1 MDLSV
6 AKKLK
11 DSKQNIDIENHFK
24 LLAGP
29 GAGKTTFLI
38 NHIKN
43 ILVNSIRLSKTKKV
57 ACITYT
63 NVGVE
68 TIISR
73 LDNTI
78 DNVEVGTIHHFLYKN
93 VVKPYLWI
101 LEDEFEF
108 SYKDID
114 GHDEVIPTH
123 SLLNEWM
130 DNTKQKYFLGHD
142 KELIRAFTHLNWE
155 MKEENVEL
163 KFSKFYYGK
172 IGDLNIK
179 SDSLLEYKKICWKYG
194 LISHDDVLYLSYRIM
209 SKKPNIVEVLR
220 AKFPYLLV
228 DEFQD
233 TNPIQTSIVLK
244 IAERETIVGV
254 IGDEWQSIF
263 EFQGANINDF
273 ENFNLKGLQVYKLE
287 NNHRSTQQI
296 IDVLNEVRNDECFKQ
311 TSSENKSGDKPHIL
325 IGDFFDAYSKASE
338 ICKDEELYT
347 LTFVNKISNILK
359 YKFKE
364 NDEELPEELILKLRT
379 FDGERGKLILNIIYS
394 VEYCK
399 QNKLKEAIKYMK
411 KAYRK
416 VANFDDRNALQ
427 VLHKLIS
434 DYDKFININIKDFYM
449 NNIYDLYKNESKIQG
464 GSKAQYYSE
473 LSYKRVSVAIKLD
486 NDDNSLYK
494 TIHKSKGDEFDN
506 VLLVMSEKHDSE
518 RGVNLDFLLNS
529 DKNNEKDRLYY
540 VALSRAKKRL
550 FINVPKLDAELKK
563 QLSRFQVDY
572 ANVLD

>member
-6 AKKLK
+6 AKKLE
-11 DSKQNIDIENHFK
+11 DSRQNIDIENHFK
-24 LLAGP
+24 LVAGP

-43 ILVNSIRLSKTKKV
+43 ILANSMRLSKTKKV

-73 LDNTI
+73 LDNSI
-78 DNVEVGTIHHFLYKN
+78 DNVEVGTIHHFLYN
-93 VVKPYLWI
+93 NIIKPYLWV

-123 SLLNEWM
+123 SLLDEWM
-130 DNTKQKYFLGHD
+130 ANTNQKYFLGHD
-142 KELIRAFTHLNWE
+142 KELIRALTHLSWE
-155 MKEENVEL
+155 MKEENFEL
-163 KFSKFYYGK
+163 NFSEFYYGK
-172 IGDLNIK
+172 IGNYNIK
-179 SDSLLEYKKICWKYG
+179 SDSLLEYKKTCWKYG
-194 LISHDDVLYLSYRIM
+194 AISHDDVLYLSYRIIN
-209 SKKPNIVEVLR
+209 KEPKILEVIR

-233 TNPIQTSIVLK
+233 TNPIQTYIMLK
-244 IAERETIVGV
+244 IAEKETIVGV

-263 EFQGANINDF
+263 EFQGANIKDF
-273 ENFNLKGLQVYKLE
+273 ENFNLEGLQVYKLE

-296 IDVLNEVRNDECFKQ
+296 IDVLNDIRNDEYFKQ
-311 TSSENKSGDKPHIL
+311 VSIENRSGDKPYIL
-325 IGDFFDAYSKASE
+325 VGNFFDAYSEASK
-338 ICKDEELYT
+338 ICKDEKLYT
-347 LTFVNKISNILK
+347 LTFVNKISNVLK
-359 YKFKE
+359 YKFEE
-364 NDEELPEELILKLRT
+364 NNEELPEDLILKLRT

-394 VEYCK
+394 IEYCK

-416 VANFDDRNALQ
+416 VVNFDDRNALQ

-434 DYDKFININIKDFYM
+434 SYDEFLNINIKDFYM

-464 GSKAQYYSE
+464 GNKAKYYSE

-506 VLLVMSEKHDSE
+506 VLLVMSQKYDSN

-529 DKNNEKDRLYY
+529 DRNNEKDRLYY
-540 VALSRAKKRL
+540 VAFSRAKKRL
-550 FINVPKLDAELKK
+550 FINVPKLDDELIK

-572 ANVLD
+572 ANEPD